1 MMRDL
6 KQVDLKQVRDEVA
19 NRVGRAAKELSSGAG
34 NAARELGASAEESI
48 STQIGKQARLAR
60 NRMPRRGGSPRLSIL
75 TGAIAGAAAVY
86 FFDPERGRAR
96 RAQLAD
102 WAGARARRGWQAANQ
117 LGARTSSSAAAFP
130 QRMVQLRSMRP
141 RPADD
146 LTLRDRV
153 ESEVF
158 RNADLPKG
166 QINFDV
172 EAGVVTIRGQV
183 ENAYQIANVEKA
195 VLKVPGVAGVENLL
209 HVDGTPAPNK
219 SESRKSASS

>member
-19 NRVGRAAKELSSGAG
+19 DRVGRAAKELSSGAG
-34 NAARELGASAEESI
+34 NAARELGASAESSI
-48 STQIGKQARLAR
+48 STQVRQQAKLAR
-60 NRMPRRGGSPRLSIL
+60 NRMPRRGAPTRVSVL
-75 TGAIAGAAAVY
+75 TGAIVGAAAAY

-96 RAQLAD
+96 RALLAD
-102 WAGARARRGWQAANQ
+102 WLGARTRRGWSAVNQ

-158 RNADLPKG
+158 RDAELPKG
-166 QINFDV
+166 QINFDI
-172 EAGVVTIRGQV
+172 ESGVVTIRGQV
-183 ENAYQIANVEKA
+183 DNAYQIANVEKA

-219 SESRKSASS
+219 AQSRKTATS

>member
-19 NRVGRAAKELSSGAG
+19 DRVGRAAKELSSGAG

-48 STQIGKQARLAR
+48 STQIRKQAKLAR
-60 NRMPRRGGSPRLSIL
+60 NRMPRRGGPTRLSVL

-96 RAQLAD
+96 RAMLSD
-102 WAGARARRGWQAANQ
+102 WVGARVRRGWRTVNEIS
-117 LGARTSSSAAAFP
+117 ARTGSSAAAFP

-158 RNADLPKG
+158 RNSDLPKG
-166 QINFDV
+166 RINFDV
-172 EAGVVTIRGQV
+172 ESGVVTIRGQV

-219 SESRKSASS
+219 AESRKSASN